1 MKFSVMGAGKR
12 SVLIAILCGMMASS
26 YLHDQSTV
34 DLSFGFPPGGFM
46 EGVLTALI
54 GGLGGFAILMGFR
67 LMSRLGPRPDENDK
81 D

>member
-1 MKFSVMGAGKR
+1 MKFSLMGAGKR
-12 SVLIAILCGMMASS
+12 AVLIAVLCGMMASS
-26 YLHDQSTV
+26 YLHDQNTV

-46 EGVLTALI
+46 EGVLTALTV
-54 GGLGGFAILMGFR
+54 GVGGFAILMVFR